1 MESMDQYVNDV
12 FAYQVELFNLLKEK
26 KITHEEGMKM
36 LKEKYPNVV
45 EEEEEEED

>member
-1 MESMDQYVNDV
+1 MESTDQYVNDV

-45 EEEEEEED
+45 EEEED